1 MIIMSL
7 MITVYSINKGKN
19 NTVKAE
25 YTNNTMVSYDNI
37 YLSEGT
43 VICVNSDLNKV
54 TVIDCDGEAYQFYG
68 SEDWLVND
76 KCILLMDDNGTEDI
90 KDDIYIYSPLKYIF
104 QAVKETYKAK
114 NENINLENEESE
126 LSMRLKCMDSFLFT
140 KKQLEE

>member
-1 MIIMSL
+1 MTIQRLKKEKLKASVLIIVGITMIIMSL
-7 MITVYSINKGKN
+7 MITVYSVNKGKN

-25 YTNNTMVSYDNI
+25 YTNNTMVSYDNL

-54 TVIDCDGEAYQFYG
+54 TLIDSDGEVYQFYG

-90 KDDIYIYSPLKYIF
+90 KDDIIISTKYIE
-104 QAVKETYKAK
+104 K
-114 NENINLENEESE
+114 
-126 LSMRLKCMDSFLFT
+126 
-140 KKQLEE
+140 